1 MNSIHFGVRSWII
14 VRIGILNYGFKYTGF
29 DPWAVSNRG
38 LADLLE
44 KETAVQHQQPHHHH
58 HPLSASAGVNGFHS
72 MMAGGLPYA
81 SGSRSMHGY
90 SGMNGLNS
98 SLNGI
103 TGGLKPGMVAPPG
116 FMMNQA
122 PPSHMAQ
129 GQGQQVNSG
138 KCCHQFS

>member
-1 MNSIHFGVRSWII
+1 
-14 VRIGILNYGFKYTGF
+14 
-29 DPWAVSNRG
+29 VSNRG

-44 KETAVQHQQPHHHH
+44 KETAVQHQQSHHHHHHH
-58 HPLSASAGVNGFHS
+58 HPLAASAGVNGFHS

-98 SLNGI
+98 IS
-103 TGGLKPGMVAPPG
+103 GGLKPGMVAPPG

-122 PPSHMAQ
+122 PSPHMTQ

-138 KCCHQFS
+138 KCSRLFSQFSSVMTERQTVSG